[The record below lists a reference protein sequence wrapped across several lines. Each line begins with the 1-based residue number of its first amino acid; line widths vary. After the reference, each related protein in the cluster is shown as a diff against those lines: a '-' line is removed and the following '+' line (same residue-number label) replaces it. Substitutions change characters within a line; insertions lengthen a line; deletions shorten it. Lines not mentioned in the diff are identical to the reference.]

1 MSYDKNFLKPLW
13 VSAKTCVFALLR
25 LKYGEVKNPCKQVF
39 NFLYYYIC
47 EKRKSQRKN
56 APRFYGAGRKVCNYL
71 GVKPF
76 GKCDIKLLFNVD
88 YKFAVYLVHYQ
99 NVVRF

>member
-1 MSYDKNFLKPLW
+1 MAITL
-13 VSAKTCVFALLR
+13 
-25 LKYGEVKNPCKQVF
+25 
-39 NFLYYYIC
+39 
-47 EKRKSQRKN
+47 
-56 APRFYGAGRKVCNYL
+56 YGAGRKFYNYL

-88 YKFAVYLVHYQ
+88 YKFAVYLVHNQ

>member
-1 MSYDKNFLKPLW
+1 MPFGKIFKPLR
-13 VSAKTCVFALLR
+13 VYAKTIVFALLS

-47 EKRKSQRKN
+47 EKSKSQRKN
-56 APRFYGAGRKVCNYL
+56 APRFYGAGRKVYNCL

-88 YKFAVYLVHYQ
+88 YKFAVYLVYYQ